1 MDEKFEHITR
11 VTAEEA
17 RQLPDRTDYARL
29 DAMTDEDIARA
40 VAEDPDA
47 CPVDADWSNAWLTI
61 PAGIQ
66 HRYLSVDD
74 DVVEWFRDEA
84 GDDYRIRM
92 REVLRAH
99 MEAHRKRPEESG
111 AEPRINHV
119 ALKVAD
125 LEAATRFYENVF
137 GFRQVKTGRSR
148 GHISRHLTD
157 GYVDLA
163 LMLYD
168 SENDPEAKLV
178 GPGPAIHHFGVAVAD
193 RQAVLDRI
201 RANGGEILSD
211 PDSDPDGGTVKFRAP
226 DGTIAEIA
234 DPGRYDKMKGA
245 SG

>member
-1 MDEKFEHITR
+1 MSESKENIVR
-11 VTAEEA
+11 VTLEEA
-17 RQLPDRTDYARL
+17 RAMKGETDYARL

-47 CPVDADWSNAWLTI
+47 APVDADWSDAWLTI

-74 DVVEWFRDEA
+74 DVVEWFRREA
-84 GDDYRIRM
+84 GDDYRDRM
-92 REVLRAH
+92 RDVLRAYI
-99 MEAHRKRPEESG
+99 EAQREQPGSAGDR
-111 AEPRINHV
+111 PRINHV

-125 LEAATRFYENVF
+125 PDTATRFYENVF

-168 SENDPEAKLV
+168 SEDDAEAKLV

-193 RQAVLDRI
+193 RRAVLDLI

-211 PDSDPDGGTVKFRAP
+211 PESGTVKFRAS

-234 DPGRYDKMKGA
+234 DPDRYEKLAGTKR
-245 SG
+245 